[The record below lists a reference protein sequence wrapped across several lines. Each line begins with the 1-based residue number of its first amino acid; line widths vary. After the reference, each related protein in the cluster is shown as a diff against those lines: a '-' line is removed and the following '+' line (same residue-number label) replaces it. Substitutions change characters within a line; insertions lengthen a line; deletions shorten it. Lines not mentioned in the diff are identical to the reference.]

1 MKLFN
6 FIKTYVVILVIT
18 LFAGC
23 DNMLQ
28 EHAYSQLDPET
39 VLSDRQGIES
49 VLISAYGNI
58 NFGDK
63 ALVNEWEGYPADLT
77 FARGGGEERQARIM
91 ENWEWDSST
100 NISGG
105 NSADSFI
112 NVYSRHYNVIR
123 DTNIILDNIGAVQG
137 ISEDEANALIAETK
151 FLRAWA
157 YYRLY
162 KYFGPTPLRTSSNDP
177 SEMPRASE
185 VEIKS
190 FIESEI
196 MEAIPY
202 LPNPG
207 QEASYGRVTTG
218 GAMGLLAKFYLN
230 TRQWEKAAEMSQNV
244 IDLGAYE
251 LFPVFEDLLKVE
263 NERNSEMI
271 LVNSR
276 NQNAAPN
283 SQDYINGAFPPGFME
298 WPEKGLTFQS
308 NWANWAVGYRFREH
322 LYHSF
327 HPEDQRREPILIRYI
342 NNAGETIDLL
352 NDFEDNIRA
361 FRIWPDP
368 NAVANDHGNDLPEI
382 RYADILLTRAEALNE
397 ISGPNQESIELINQI
412 RNRAGLTDENEI
424 SLSDFS
430 SQEQLRDHIFDER
443 KWEFYGEGHR
453 RTDLV
458 RQGKFVEQA
467 LSRGVSHAS
476 EHHNR
481 YPLPQAAMDAN
492 PLLEQNPGY

>member
-123 DTNIILDNIGAVQG
+123 DTNIILDNIGEVQG
-137 ISEDEANALIAETK
+137 ISDDVANSLIAETK

-162 KYFGPTPLRTSSNDP
+162 KYLDRKSTRLNSSH
-177 SEMPRASE
+177 
-185 VEIKS
+185 V
-190 FIESEI
+190 
-196 MEAIPY
+196 AI
-202 LPNPG
+202 
-207 QEASYGRVTTG
+207 SY
-218 GAMGLLAKFYLN
+218 
-230 TRQWEKAAEMSQNV
+230 
-244 IDLGAYE
+244 
-251 LFPVFEDLLKVE
+251 
-263 NERNSEMI
+263 
-271 LVNSR
+271 
-276 NQNAAPN
+276 
-283 SQDYINGAFPPGFME
+283 
-298 WPEKGLTFQS
+298 
-308 NWANWAVGYRFREH
+308 AV
-322 LYHSF
+322 
-327 HPEDQRREPILIRYI
+327 
-342 NNAGETIDLL
+342 
-352 NDFEDNIRA
+352 
-361 FRIWPDP
+361 
-368 NAVANDHGNDLPEI
+368 
-382 RYADILLTRAEALNE
+382 
-397 ISGPNQESIELINQI
+397 
-412 RNRAGLTDENEI
+412 
-424 SLSDFS
+424 
-430 SQEQLRDHIFDER
+430 
-443 KWEFYGEGHR
+443 
-453 RTDLV
+453 
-458 RQGKFVEQA
+458 
-467 LSRGVSHAS
+467 
-476 EHHNR
+476 
-481 YPLPQAAMDAN
+481 
-492 PLLEQNPGY
+492 